1 MVKSLSCII
10 VDDEDGAHV
19 VLKHYLESFKYIEV
33 AGSFFSALEA
43 LQYLHQH
50 HVDLM
55 FLDVN
60 MPGITGL
67 QMLKSLSNPPLV
79 ILTTAYREHALESY
93 EYRVVDYLV
102 KPFGFQRF
110 FQAVDNALS
119 RIPVSATAVN
129 VNSAKNESFSIMLKV
144 DGGMIRIDGDKILY
158 IQSLGNYVKVYT
170 EKETYLSLI
179 TTSEIEQRLDSGGFL
194 RIHKSFIVSIA
205 KIRKIT
211 GTQLE
216 MANGTVL
223 PIGNTYRRELMEKF
237 R

>member
-1 MVKSLSCII
+1 MVKSLNCII
-10 VDDEDGAHV
+10 VDDEDGAHML
-19 VLKHYLESFKYIEV
+19 LKHYLESFKYIEV

-110 FQAVDNALS
+110 FQALDNALS

-129 VNSAKNESFSIMLKV
+129 MNSAGNVSSSIMLKV
-144 DGGMIRIDGDKILY
+144 DGGMIRVDGDDILY
-158 IQSLGNYVKVYT
+158 IQSKGNYVKVYT
-170 EKETYLSLI
+170 DKETYLSLI
-179 TTSEIEQRLDSGGFL
+179 TTTEIEQKLDSGTFL
-194 RIHKSFIVSIA
+194 RVHKSFIVAIT

-211 GTQLE
+211 GAQLE
-216 MANGTVL
+216 MVNGTVL